1 MIIWSGVTILSYL
14 LISKGLRRVKM
25 TYLNPIIMTLVLLIA
40 TLFMT
45 RTSYTVYKSGTD
57 WITFLLG
64 PIVVMLAIPLYNNR
78 FALKE
83 NFSAVMIGVITSLVA
98 STIIV
103 VVGCKLFDLDTSIL
117 LSMLPKSITTP
128 MALEV
133 TSLVGGKSGLTI
145 IFVIVT
151 GIVGAS
157 LAPITLKVFGVK
169 DKIAMGIG
177 IGASSHGIGT
187 SKAVEMDE
195 EIGAASGLAM
205 GIAGV
210 VTVLIF
216 SVVAKGILGG

>member
-1 MIIWSGVTILSYL
+1 MILWSGVTILSYL
-14 LISKGLRRVKM
+14 LISKGLKRLKM
-25 TYLNPIIMTLVLLIA
+25 TYMNPIIITLFLLIA
-40 TLFMT
+40 ILLMT
-45 RTSYTVYKSGTD
+45 QTPYTVYKSGTD

-78 FALKE
+78 VALKE
-83 NFSAVMIGVITSLVA
+83 NFTAVMIGVITSLVT
-98 STIIV
+98 STLIV
-103 VVGCKLFDLDTSIL
+103 VGGCKLFKLDISIL

-133 TSLVGGKSGLTI
+133 TSMIGGKSGLTI
-145 IFVIVT
+145 IFVIIT

-157 LAPITLKVFGVK
+157 LAPMTLKVFGVK

-216 SVVAKGILGG
+216 SIVAKVLLGG